1 MARFP
6 DGARVVFL
14 GDSLVASNLPLWHI
28 VHHYVTHYPEAGVK
42 FYNCGVSGGTVG
54 TLLQFREPD
63 IYIHRPT
70 HAVIALGVNDSGRD
84 MLSQPATPERYAA
97 LESRFEKYKADM
109 RALCED
115 LLAHGVEVI
124 LCTPAPYAEYQA
136 EGGEPLRGGYA
147 LMLGYADY
155 CRALAK
161 ELGLAQCDYHAELTK
176 LLQTETLYSPDRVHP
191 TEHGYY
197 KLAGIFL
204 AWQGEEIG
212 EEIPMPDYLAEWHDL
227 TRRRRMVYGAEWM
240 IVKHFD
246 WPTEEKMQYARKY
259 IDEKLYPREVH
270 KNFAQAFLDNKPR
283 EAEILARIVELT
295 ESGWKA

>member
-14 GDSLVASNLPLWHI
+14 GDSLVASNQPLRHI
-28 VHHYVTHYPEAGVK
+28 VHHYATHYPEAGVK
-42 FYNCGVSGGTVG
+42 FYNCGVSGGTVE
-54 TLLQFREPD
+54 TLLQYREPD

-97 LESRFEKYKADM
+97 LAARFEKYKADM
-109 RALCED
+109 RTLCED

-136 EGGEPLRGGYA
+136 EGDEPLRGGYA
-147 LMLGYADY
+147 LMLGYADF

-161 ELGLAQCDYHAELTK
+161 ELGLAQCDYHGEMTK
-176 LLQTETLYSPDRVHP
+176 LLQTEALYSPDRVHP

-212 EEIPMPDYLAEWHDL
+212 EEIPMPGYLAEWHDL

-246 WPTEEKMQYARKY
+246 WPTEEKLRFIREYLDKQ
-259 IDEKLYPREVH
+259 LYPREVF
-270 KNFAQAFLDNKPR
+270 KNFAQAYWDNKPR
-283 EAEILARIVELT
+283 ESEILARIAELT